1 MMDDTKLIT
10 GLKQGDNSSY
20 ETLFK
25 QYYVRFVKFTEAIIG
40 DRQAAEDLVQ
50 EAFMKVWL
58 NRSKLVEGLS
68 ISNYLYVLVKR
79 AAINFLRDRK
89 FAEDISAELGES
101 LPSDHS
107 LESSYNADETLK
119 RIVARVEKLPERR
132 RTVFRLS
139 RGKGMSNKEIAQA
152 LNVSEKTVERQITL
166 ALQDIRKTL
175 S

>member
-1 MMDDTKLIT
+1 MDEAILIA

-25 QYYVRFVKFTEAIIG
+25 LYYVRFVKFADAIID

-107 LESSYNADETLK
+107 LESSYSADETLK

>member
-107 LESSYNADETLK
+107 LESSYSADETLK

>member
-1 MMDDTKLIT
+1 MDDTKLIT

>member
-1 MMDDTKLIT
+1 MDDTKLIT

-107 LESSYNADETLK
+107 LESSYSADETLK

>member
-101 LPSDHS
+101 LPSDRS
-107 LESSYNADETLK
+107 LESSYSADETLK

>member
-1 MMDDTKLIT
+1 MDEAILIA

-25 QYYVRFVKFTEAIIG
+25 LYYVRFVKFADAIID

-89 FAEDISAELGES
+89 FAEEISAELGES
-101 LPSDHS
+101 LRSGQS
-107 LESSYNADETLK
+107 VESSFSADETL
-119 RIVARVEKLPERR
+119 RQNVSSVEQLPERR
-132 RTVFRLS
+132 RNVFRLS
-139 RGKGMSNKEIAQA
+139 RGKGMSNKEIARE